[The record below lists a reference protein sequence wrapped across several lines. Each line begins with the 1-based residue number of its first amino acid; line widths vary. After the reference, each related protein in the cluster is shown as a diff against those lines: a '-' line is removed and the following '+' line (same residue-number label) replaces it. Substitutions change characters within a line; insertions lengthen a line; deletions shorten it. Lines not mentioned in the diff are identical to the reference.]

1 MVGANN
7 GEINDL
13 HRMAMEDPVSW
24 YRKPNLRTLY
34 LLLFPC
40 VIGIEMTSGFD
51 SQIINAVQL
60 VPAWTAYFHDP
71 KGGYQGIMASSLSLG
86 ACVGLP
92 FIPYVNDGFGRR
104 WCIMFGSLLMIIGS
118 LIQGFAINGV
128 MYILAR
134 CIIGFGL
141 PFAIVAGSCLIGELG
156 YPKERPILTA
166 LFNACYFIGAIIA
179 AGITFGTQQITSN
192 WSWRIPSLL
201 QMAPSV
207 LQVAFVLFLP
217 ESPRWL
223 ISRDKHEEALAVLV
237 KYHGEGNPNSEFVI
251 AEMAE
256 IKTTLAIELEHARMS
271 WMDMVRTRGALRRV
285 VIGSL
290 LGLFTQLSGNVVI
303 SYYLGD
309 VLTMLGFT
317 DADFKAKYNL
327 GNQCWSLLCGVG
339 ASLLIMRFRRR
350 TMYLTGILSILAVY
364 IGWTVCSAIF
374 SEAKARGQHT
384 SSSDIAAKMSLF
396 WIYAYSPAYNTCFNA
411 LTYTYLV
418 EIFPYAQRARGIAI
432 FQFFGKAAQFFGT
445 NVNPIGLGKIGWKY
459 LLVYSC
465 WIVVEA
471 GLIYWL
477 WPETSGRTLE
487 ELAFLFEDEQQAEQ
501 IRKQELEQK
510 QLSAGQNLDYSTA
523 HSDEKR
529 QAQVEHV

>member
-1 MVGANN
+1 
-7 GEINDL
+7 
-13 HRMAMEDPVSW
+13 
-24 YRKPNLRTLY
+24 
-34 LLLFPC
+34 
-40 VIGIEMTSGFD
+40 
-51 SQIINAVQL
+51 
-60 VPAWTAYFHDP
+60 
-71 KGGYQGIMASSLSLG
+71 MASSLPLG

-104 WCIMFGSLLMIIGS
+104 WCIMFGSILMIIGS
-118 LIQGFAINGV
+118 LIQGFAQNGP
-128 MYILAR
+128 MYIIAR

-156 YPKERPILTA
+156 YPKERPILTS

-179 AGITFGTQQITSN
+179 AGITFGTQLIPEN

-207 LQVAFVLFLP
+207 LQVSFVLFLP

-223 ISRDKHEEALAVLV
+223 ISKDKHEEAFNVLV
-237 KYHGEGNPNSEFVI
+237 KYHGEGDPNSEFVI

-256 IKTTLAIELEHARMS
+256 IKTTLAIELEHAKMS
-271 WMDMVRTRGALRRV
+271 WMDMVRSAGARRRV
-285 VIGSL
+285 LIGSL

-309 VLTMLGFT
+309 VLTMLGYT
-317 DADFKAKYNL
+317 DPDFKAKYNL
-327 GNQCWSLLCGVG
+327 GNQCWSLICGVG
-339 ASLLIMRFRRR
+339 AALVIMRFRRR

-364 IGWTVCSAIF
+364 VAWTVCSAIVY
-374 SEAKARGQHT
+374 EHRDNKTA
-384 SSSDIAAKMSLF
+384 SSDIAAKLSLF

-418 EIFPYAQRARGIAI
+418 EIFPYAQRARGISI

-445 NVNPIGLGKIGWKY
+445 NVNPIGTSAPPSSVSLCHGSSSSLLTIKGLQSIHWKF

-471 GLIYWL
+471 FVIYWL

-487 ELAFLFEDEQQAEQ
+487 ELAFRKSSVTQSASVFLFFLPSILTKLVFEEDQHEQQLNSRME
-501 IRKQELEQK
+501 KLP
-510 QLSAGQNLDYSTA
+510 S
-523 HSDEKR
+523 SDEK
-529 QAQVEHV
+529 AQLEHV

>member
-1 MVGANN
+1 MVGGGGDGQVN
-7 GEINDL
+7 EL
-13 HRMAMEDPVSW
+13 HRMAMEDPIPW
-24 YRKPNLRTLY
+24 YRKPNLRSLY

-60 VPAWTAYFHDP
+60 VPAWGTYFHHP
-71 KGGYQGIMASSLSLG
+71 SGGYQGIMAASLSLG

-92 FIPYVNDGFGRR
+92 FIPYINDGFGRR
-104 WCIMFGSLLMIIGS
+104 WCIMFGSVLMIIGS
-118 LIQGFAINGV
+118 LIQAFSINGV
-128 MYILAR
+128 MYIMAR

-179 AGITFGTQQITSN
+179 AGITYGTQRIASD

-207 LQVAFVLFLP
+207 LQVAFVFFLP

-223 ISRDKHEEALAVLV
+223 ISRDKHEEALNVLV
-237 KYHGEGNPNSEFVI
+237 KYHGEGDPNSEFVL

-271 WMDMVRTRGALRRV
+271 WLDMVRTKGARHRV
-285 VIGSL
+285 LIGGL
-290 LGLFTQLSGNVVI
+290 LGLFTQLSGNVLI
-303 SYYLGD
+303 SYFLGD
-309 VLTMLGFT
+309 VLTLAGYT
-317 DADFKAKYNL
+317 DNNFKSAYNL
-327 GNQCWSLLCGVG
+327 GNQCWSLVCGVG
-339 ASLLIMRFRRR
+339 AALVIMRFRRR

-364 IGWTVCSAIF
+364 IGWTVCTAIVQV
-374 SEAKARGQHT
+374 AKANKEST
-384 SSSDIAAKMSLF
+384 PSSRTAAKLTLF

-445 NVNPIGLGKIGWKY
+445 NVNPVGLDAIGWKF

-487 ELAFLFEDEQQAEQ
+487 ELAFLFEEDQQQEQ
-501 IRKQELEQK
+501 IKK
-510 QLSAGQNLDYSTA
+510 VHGGGSPVDYSSGA
-523 HSDEKR
+523 HSDEKTHT
-529 QAQVEHV
+529 QIEHA